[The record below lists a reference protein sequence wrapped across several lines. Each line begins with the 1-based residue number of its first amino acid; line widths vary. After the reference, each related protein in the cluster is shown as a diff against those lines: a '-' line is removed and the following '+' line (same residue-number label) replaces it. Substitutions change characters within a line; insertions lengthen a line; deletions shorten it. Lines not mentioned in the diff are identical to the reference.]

1 MRKFLLV
8 LSVLSASAT
17 TGAFAQGQAPH
28 GGTDAEQKAC
38 ARDVQKL
45 CRTVMDQG
53 DLVILSCLKDNR
65 AKISKPCND
74 VLVSHGQ

>member
-8 LSVLSASAT
+8 LSVLSVSAS
-17 TGAFAQGQAPH
+17 TGALAQQQR

-38 ARDVQKL
+38 TRDVQKF
-45 CRTVMDQG
+45 CRTMMDQG
-53 DLVILSCLKDNR
+53 DLVILSCLQQNR
-65 AKISKPCND
+65 AQLSKPCNA